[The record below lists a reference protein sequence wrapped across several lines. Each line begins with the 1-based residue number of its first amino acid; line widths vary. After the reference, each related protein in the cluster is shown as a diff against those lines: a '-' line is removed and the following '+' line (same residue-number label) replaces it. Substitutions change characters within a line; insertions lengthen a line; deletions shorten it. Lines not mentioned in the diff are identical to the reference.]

1 MKGDDGHP
9 PFCDEECRV
18 QELQILVV
26 GCAISAISWKCRVTG
41 RGVAIGMFLLWCR
54 RPRSGAWCIGGGS
67 NKVAHWYVVALI
79 RWLRRG

>member
-67 NKVAHWYVVALI
+67 NKVASSRMNLP
-79 RWLRRG
+79 LP

>member
-1 MKGDDGHP
+1 MQSAG
-9 PFCDEECRV
+9 
-18 QELQILVV
+18 ILVV
-26 GCAISAISWKCRVTG
+26 GCAISAKKKKISAISWKCRVTG